1 MKQRMMSGVKVLRGP
16 AWRWPQFC
24 VWAGWARL
32 SRPSFQQS
40 EIAKHQQ
47 NALEETEAK
56 HRHRHRQMGGT
67 GVSLGGGWG
76 ACGLLKEGTKW
87 ITSNQ
92 KTCRT
97 NYSNL
102 FQ

>member
-24 VWAGWARL
+24 VLAGRARL

-40 EIAKHQQ
+40 EIPKRQQ

-56 HRHRHRQMGGT
+56 HRHRRRQMGGT
-67 GVSLGGGWG
+67 GVSLGGGG
-76 ACGLLKEGTKW
+76 GGMRVAQGGDKMDYFK
-87 ITSNQ
+87 S
-92 KTCRT
+92 K
-97 NYSNL
+97 NL
-102 FQ
+102 